1 MTKPGSK
8 QSRMGIWAV
17 ILLLSASAAGAEAE
31 RALPAGVDYGAGLT
45 LEETTPLREVVSRPE
60 LHVDRTLLVKGRI
73 SDVCQKKGCWMV
85 LTDGE
90 SQMRVRFSD
99 YGFFVPKDSSGKQA
113 YVEGVVK
120 VETLSEKTARH
131 YAKESGRE
139 NSGSAD
145 SIQGPQRE
153 IGFTASGVRLI
164 AQ

>member
-1 MTKPGSK
+1 MTDAISNDDVRVSNTTQFAHSMLPRATADEVARQQALPYKDDPMLIGYSMADAPLLTDASVRNRPEGSTTWP
-8 QSRMGIWAV
+8 RV
-17 ILLLSASAAGAEAE
+17 LRNLGAEA
-31 RALPAGVDYGAGLT
+31 P
-45 LEETTPLREVVSRPE
+45 
-60 LHVDRTLLVKGRI
+60 
-73 SDVCQKKGCWMV
+73 
-85 LTDGE
+85 
-90 SQMRVRFSD
+90 
-99 YGFFVPKDSSGKQA
+99 GKQA